1 MTLDYS
7 KHKAIL
13 LQILK
18 DIYSD
23 TSIAPHLGFK
33 GGTAALLFYGFNRNS
48 VDLDFDLLD
57 ESKEV
62 EVFEKIQKI
71 TTVYGTITDSYIKK
85 FNLLNV
91 ISYAPGA
98 QKIKVEVNRRNFKS
112 RYELKTLLGI
122 SMLVMVETDS
132 YAHKLMAMYER
143 VGKTSRDIF
152 DVYYFEKKSWDINK
166 AIVED
171 RSGLSFKDTLARCI
185 ELLEKIDNKHIL
197 DGLGELLT
205 DPQKD
210 WARAKLKDET
220 IFLLKVKMDGLS
232 KIDTL
237 PPYTSA
243 DIEAIQIV
251 LNEKFFRNTPFACKK
266 LTIKKDKVFFEK
278 NGSDEDSYGYEIECD
293 LLQNGKPTDVSVDP
307 ISNKVDAEQVAHLIA
322 HTVWEKLD
330 QSMSSQLWR
339 NFPPQTKDNKSK

>member
-33 GGTAALLFYGFNRNS
+33 GGTAALLFHGLNRHS

-57 ESKEV
+57 EKKEA
-62 EVFEKIQKI
+62 EVFEKIQRI
-71 TTVYGTITDSYIKK
+71 IAGYGTVTDSYIKK

-91 ISYAPGA
+91 LSYAPGA
-98 QKIKVEVNRRNFKS
+98 QKIKVEISRRNFGS
-112 RYELKTLLGI
+112 TYELKTVLGI
-122 SMLVMVETDS
+122 SMLVMVEADM

-152 DVYYFEKKSWDINK
+152 DVYFFEKKGWEINK

-171 RSGLSFKDTLARCI
+171 RSGMSFKDALRACVT
-185 ELLEKIDNKHIL
+185 LLEKMDNRHIL

-205 DPQKD
+205 SAQKD
-210 WARAKLKDET
+210 WARTKLKEEV
-220 IFLLKVKMDGLS
+220 IFLLKVKIDGL
-232 KIDTL
+232 
-237 PPYTSA
+237 
-243 DIEAIQIV
+243 E
-251 LNEKFFRNTPFACKK
+251 
-266 LTIKKDKVFFEK
+266 
-278 NGSDEDSYGYEIECD
+278 
-293 LLQNGKPTDVSVDP
+293 
-307 ISNKVDAEQVAHLIA
+307 
-322 HTVWEKLD
+322 
-330 QSMSSQLWR
+330 
-339 NFPPQTKDNKSK
+339 